1 MPINYFYIMTK
12 KELRSKYKQLR
23 NLLSNNNIEKMSLE
37 IANQL
42 VKMAVWEQKYFH
54 VFLPIVENK
63 EVDTEYLLH
72 ILAGKDKE
80 VVISKS
86 DFETRQMTHYLLTDA
101 TKFRKNNYNIPEPVD
116 GLEVPVTK
124 IDVIFVPLL
133 AFDINGNRVG
143 YGKGFYD
150 VFLKECRPDTLKI
163 GLSFFEAEEAIDDVF
178 EKDVT
183 LDFCITPN
191 RVYEF

>member
-23 NLLSNNNIEKMSLE
+23 NLLSNHDIEKLSLE

-42 VKMAVWEQKYFH
+42 VNMAVWEQKYFH

-80 VVISKS
+80 VVVSKS

-116 GLEVPVTK
+116 GLEVPVAK
-124 IDVIFVPLL
+124 IDVVFVPLL

-150 VFLKECRPDTLKI
+150 VFLSECRPDTLKI
-163 GLSFFEAEEAIDDVF
+163 GLSFFEPEEAIEAVF
-178 EKDVT
+178 EQDVT
-183 LDFCITPN
+183 LDYCITPN

>member
-23 NLLSNNNIEKMSLE
+23 NLLSNHDIEKLSLE

-42 VKMAVWEQKYFH
+42 VNMAVWQQKYFH

-80 VVISKS
+80 VVVSKS

-116 GLEVPVTK
+116 GLEVPVAK
-124 IDVIFVPLL
+124 IDVVFVPLL

-150 VFLKECRPDTLKI
+150 VFLSECRLDTLKI
-163 GLSFFEAEEAIDDVF
+163 GLSFFEPEEAIEAVF
-178 EKDVT
+178 EQDVT
-183 LDFCITPN
+183 LDYCITPN

>member
-1 MPINYFYIMTK
+1 MTK

-23 NLLSNNNIEKMSLE
+23 NLLSNHDIEKLSLG

-42 VKMAVWEQKYFH
+42 VNMAVWKQKYFH

-80 VVISKS
+80 VVVSKS

-101 TKFRKNNYNIPEPVD
+101 TKFRKNNYNISEPVD
-116 GLEVPVTK
+116 GLEVPVAK
-124 IDVIFVPLL
+124 IDVVFVPLL

-150 VFLKECRPDTLKI
+150 VFLKECRPDALKI
-163 GLSFFEAEEAIDDVF
+163 GLSFFEAEQTIADVF
-178 EKDVT
+178 EKDVK

-191 RVYEF
+191 RIFKF

>member
-1 MPINYFYIMTK
+1 MPINYFYIRTK
-12 KELRSKYKQLR
+12 KELRTKYKQLR
-23 NLLSNNNIEKMSLE
+23 NLLSNHDVEKMSLE

-42 VKMAVWEQKYFH
+42 LNMAVWEQKYFH
-54 VFLPIVENK
+54 IFLPIIENR
-63 EVDTEYLLH
+63 EVDTEYILH

-80 VVISKS
+80 VVVSKS